1 MFSLSDLKIGAR
13 LIWGFGIVLA
23 CALALLVLGLWRMSE
38 LQATSERMVN
48 NNVASL
54 TGAVEMREMG
64 WVALLTLRRI
74 AIPTDSRELE
84 LASKKLDATLAAYA
98 DAEKQLGTIL
108 VDEKNKAVFDATV
121 VQRQALAPVITKVRA
136 QVSEGDYFNAASSL
150 QGDFLPLHEKWM
162 LSLGELAKLQQ
173 EEMNATHVASQEKY
187 ASTRN
192 WMIVVGLATTLF
204 CAFFGWKITG
214 TVTQP
219 MQRAVSIANA
229 IASGN
234 LTERIESTG
243 QDEAGQLLDALG
255 VMQANLIAMLKQ
267 IQSGSETISDA
278 AMQIAEGNAD
288 LSHRTESQAS
298 SLQQTTATM
307 ESLTDAVQKNA
318 AHTEQANALTQ
329 AATRSA
335 IQGGEVVGRAVE
347 TMGLVKASSNRM
359 SDIIA
364 VIDGI
369 AFQTNILAL
378 NAAVEAARAGE
389 MGRGFAVV
397 ASEVRNLAQRSAT
410 AAKEIKQLIVDSMQT
425 VDTGS
430 ALVNQAGA
438 SMEQIV
444 KSVQQV
450 ATIMDELMA
459 ANLEQRSGIGEVNT
473 AIAQIDK
480 FTQNNA
486 TLVDQA
492 AAAAESM
499 SEQTMMLNQAVAV
512 FKLDGTDDARS
523 GNVKLLASTV

>member
-1 MFSLSDLKIGAR
+1 MYSLSNLKIGAR
-13 LIWGFGIVLA
+13 LILGFGVVLA

-38 LQATSERMVN
+38 LQATSDRMVN
-48 NNVASL
+48 NNVASMRS
-54 TGAVEMREMG
+54 AVEMREMG
-64 WVALLTLRRI
+64 WVALLSLRHI

-84 LASKKLDATLAAYA
+84 AESKKLDGTLAAYA
-98 DAEKQLGTIL
+98 DAERQLSAIL
-108 VDEKNKAVFDATV
+108 TDEKNKAVFDATV
-121 VQRQALAPVITKVRA
+121 VQAQALAPVIKKIRA
-136 QVSEGDYFNAASSL
+136 LVAEGDYFNAASSL
-150 QGDFLPLHEKWM
+150 QDDFLPLHAKWM
-162 LSLGELAKLQQ
+162 LSLGDLAKLQQ
-173 EEMNATHVASQEKY
+173 EEMHATHVASQEKY

-192 WMIVVGLATTLF
+192 WMIMVGFATTLF

-214 TVTQP
+214 TVSHP
-219 MQRAVSIANA
+219 MRRAVSIANA

-267 IQSGSETISDA
+267 IQSGSETIGNA
-278 AMQIAEGNAD
+278 AEQIAIGNAD

-298 SLQQTTATM
+298 SLEETTATM
-307 ESLTDAVQKNA
+307 ESLTEAVQKNA
-318 AHTEQANALTQ
+318 EHTEQANELTQ

-359 SDIIA
+359 SDIIG

-410 AAKEIKQLIVDSMQT
+410 AAKEIKQLIVDSMRT
-425 VDTGS
+425 VDAGS
-430 ALVNQAGA
+430 ALVNQAGT

-450 ATIMDELMA
+450 ATIMDEITA
-459 ANLEQRSGIGEVNT
+459 ANLEQRTGISEVNV

-486 TLVDQA
+486 TLVDEA

-499 SEQTMMLNQAVAV
+499 SEQTILLKKAVAV
-512 FKLDGTDDARS
+512 FKLDRTALARS
-523 GNVKLLASTV
+523 GNVELIASTL